1 VTQRIEISHESPAT
15 NNSHPVELV
24 AFRDLSPRVRSFEI
38 RFDVAESFV
47 FQAGQFIAV
56 EFSIDQQ
63 NYSRFYS
70 ICSPPGSKNS
80 LEFLAK
86 YNPGGPGTRFLWST
100 KPGSRFS
107 LAGPFGI
114 FQLRRPEPRASIFI
128 ATGTGIAPIRSM
140 LGTILPVGEAPRMAL
155 VYGAREQADLLYH
168 SEFVE
173 WTRRNPKFSYSAVLS
188 QPSNGWSG
196 LRGYVQDHIATIVNA
211 SKPEDVYLSGLT
223 AMVED
228 VRRILTPLGFKD
240 DSIYCEKA

>member
-1 VTQRIEISHESPAT
+1 VTQGIETMQESAAT
-15 NNSHPVELV
+15 NNSYSVELV
-24 AFRDLSPRVRSFEI
+24 AYRDLSPRVRSFEI
-38 RFDVAESFV
+38 RFDPVESFI
-47 FQAGQFIAV
+47 FQAGQFVAV

-70 ICSPPGSKNS
+70 ICSPPEAGNS

-86 YNPGGPGTRFLWST
+86 YNPGGPGTQFLWST

-107 LAGPFGI
+107 LAGPFGV
-114 FQLRRPEPRASIFI
+114 FQLRRPEPRASMFV
-128 ATGTGIAPIRSM
+128 ATGTGIAPLRSM
-140 LGTILPVGEAPRMAL
+140 LGSVLPDTGGPRMAL
-155 VYGAREQADLLYH
+155 LYGAREQADLLYH
-168 SEFVE
+168 SEFVD
-173 WTRRNPKFSYSAVLS
+173 WAQRNPNFSYSAVLS

-196 LRGYVQDHIATIVNA
+196 LRGYVQDHIAAVVNA

-228 VRRILTPLGFKD
+228 VRRILTPLGFND

>member
-1 VTQRIEISHESPAT
+1 MQESAAT
-15 NNSHPVELV
+15 NNSYSVELV
-24 AFRDLSPRVRSFEI
+24 AYRDLSPRVRSFEI
-38 RFDVAESFV
+38 RFDPAESFI
-47 FQAGQFIAV
+47 FQAGQFVAV

-70 ICSPPGSKNS
+70 ICSPPEARNS

-86 YNPGGPGTRFLWST
+86 YNPGGPGTQFLWST

-107 LAGPFGI
+107 LAGPFGV
-114 FQLRRPEPRASIFI
+114 FQLRRPEPRASMFV
-128 ATGTGIAPIRSM
+128 ATGTGIAPLRSM
-140 LGTILPVGEAPRMAL
+140 LGSILPDTGGPRMAL
-155 VYGAREQADLLYH
+155 LYGAREQADLLYH
-168 SEFVE
+168 SEFVD
-173 WTRRNPKFSYSAVLS
+173 WAQRNPNFSYSAVLS

-196 LRGYVQDHIATIVNA
+196 LWGYVQDHIAAVVNA

-228 VRRILTPLGFKD
+228 LRRILTPLGFND